1 VNCESL
7 VLLFGALFGSIP
19 EQKMFRT
26 ESVSVPGVIQE
37 EHLIQVT
44 HQMKPLPELEIIPPF
59 SAENKEA
66 DIDR

>member
-1 VNCESL
+1 
-7 VLLFGALFGSIP
+7 
-19 EQKMFRT
+19 
-26 ESVSVPGVIQE
+26 VIQE
-37 EHLIQVT
+37 EHLVQVT

>member
-1 VNCESL
+1 MGGIFRTRKTDIRYHE
-7 VLLFGALFGSIP
+7 
-19 EQKMFRT
+19 KMF
-26 ESVSVPGVIQE
+26 S
-37 EHLIQVT
+37 QVT

>member
-1 VNCESL
+1 MGPDPIPDLTVS
-7 VLLFGALFGSIP
+7 GSVTAGI
-19 EQKMFRT
+19 ENYH
-26 ESVSVPGVIQE
+26 IDY
-37 EHLIQVT
+37 LAQVT